1 MSINIIEKSKH
12 KYENGM
18 NLWVLNIL
26 FMNKV
31 VHLKLLINTPYL
43 TLNYFVDVIF

>member
-1 MSINIIEKSKH
+1 MLINIIEKSKY

-31 VHLKLLINTPYL
+31 VYLKLLINILYL
-43 TLNYFVDVIF
+43 ILNYFVDVIF